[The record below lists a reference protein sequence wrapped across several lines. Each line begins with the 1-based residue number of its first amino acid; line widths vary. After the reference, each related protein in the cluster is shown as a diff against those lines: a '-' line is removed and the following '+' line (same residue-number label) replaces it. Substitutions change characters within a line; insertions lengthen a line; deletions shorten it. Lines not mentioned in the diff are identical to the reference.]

1 MYKQHIQ
8 LNVRKTNNPVK
19 KQAEDLD
26 RYFSKEDIQ
35 MTNKHRKRCSIS
47 LIIREMEIKITMR
60 YHLTPLR
67 MAIIKKNL
75 QTINAGENTEKRE
88 PSSTVGGNVDWYSHY
103 GEHFGDSLK
112 KARNKSAM
120 LHAKSLQSCPTL
132 CNPMDYSPPGS
143 SVHGMLQARILEWVV
158 AMPSSKGSSQPR
170 DQIRVFYVS
179 CIGRWV
185 LYH

>member
-47 LIIREMEIKITMR
+47 LLIREMEIKITMR

-67 MAIIKKNL
+67 MAIIKKIYK
-75 QTINAGENTEKRE
+75 Q
-88 PSSTVGGNVDWYSHY
+88 
-103 GEHFGDSLK
+103 
-112 KARNKSAM
+112 
-120 LHAKSLQSCPTL
+120 
-132 CNPMDYSPPGS
+132 
-143 SVHGMLQARILEWVV
+143 
-158 AMPSSKGSSQPR
+158 
-170 DQIRVFYVS
+170 
-179 CIGRWV
+179 
-185 LYH
+185 